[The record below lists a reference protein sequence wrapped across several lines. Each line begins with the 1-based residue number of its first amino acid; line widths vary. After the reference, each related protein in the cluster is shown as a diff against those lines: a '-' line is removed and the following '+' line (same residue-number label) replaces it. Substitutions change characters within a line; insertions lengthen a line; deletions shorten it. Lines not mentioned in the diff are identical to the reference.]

1 MRKTRL
7 QQRQIV
13 MAVDQDTRIVDLSV
27 FAKPLQGGR
36 THTVGTATLRM
47 ADVPE
52 VVRLL
57 SEQLRFEDQLL
68 AAESPARKSKRLKA
82 RKPWATVFEQD
93 RFREH
98 WRRQA
103 P

>member
-7 QQRQIV
+7 QQQQIV
-13 MAVDQDTRIVDLSV
+13 MAVDRSTGIVDLSV

-36 THTVGTATLRM
+36 MQTVGTVTLRM

-57 SEQLRFEDQLL
+57 SEQLRIEDQLVE
-68 AAESPARKSKRLKA
+68 AESVARRSTKLKA
-82 RKPWATVFEQD
+82 RKRWV
-93 RFREH
+93 H
-98 WRRQA
+98 CI
-103 P
+103 